1 MNRDPAAQSSL
12 NTIFIVIVGIILLMI
27 NGLPFF
33 YSSITWSIVLHRI
46 LWYSNFLFLISKRVN
61 KRRRE
66 DYKMEELNII
76 LNEDENKL
84 IEQFKKIQQ
93 QNELVD
99 SYPSSF
105 AKNINGKIYKL
116 YVKIFREQIIP
127 YIEKNPGCKQSILK
141 RRVPNAIRDNISLF
155 LYISAKNN
163 LTKRTKGQIN
173 GNAVKNGNKTSESE
187 LRLELRCML

>member
-1 MNRDPAAQSSL
+1 
-12 NTIFIVIVGIILLMI
+12 
-27 NGLPFF
+27 
-33 YSSITWSIVLHRI
+33 
-46 LWYSNFLFLISKRVN
+46 
-61 KRRRE
+61 
-66 DYKMEELNII
+66 MEELNII

-105 AKNINGKIYKL
+105 AKNINGKIHKL

-141 RRVPNAIRDNISLF
+141 RRVPNTIRDNISLF

-173 GNAVKNGNKTSESE
+173 GNVVKNGNKTSESE
-187 LRLELRCML
+187 LRLELRCRL